1 MTDHEGIAQGLT
13 EREAEIYRLT
23 VVNRL
28 SQREIAKLFTERGE
42 LISQPR
48 VSQILADAR
57 RKLPPPD
64 LSAIR
69 DEALELHLDVI
80 RRAYALAEMDG
91 APVTAGKDGDIVL
104 DPETGKPVRDYA
116 ARMAA
121 LGLALK
127 ADVERRKL
135 LGLDAASKTEVT
147 GSVRYE
153 VVGVDPTDL
162 T

>member
-1 MTDHEGIAQGLT
+1 MTDHQGIAQGLT

-28 SQREIAKLFTERGE
+28 AQSEIAARLN
-42 LISQPR
+42 ISQPR

-69 DEALELHLDVI
+69 DEALELQLDVI
-80 RRAYALAEMDG
+80 RRAYLLAEMNG
-91 APVTAGKDGDIVL
+91 APVTAGKDGEIVV
-104 DPETGKPVRDYA
+104 DPETGEVVRDYA
-116 ARMAA
+116 LRTQA
-121 LGLALK
+121 LALALK
-127 ADVERRKL
+127 ADAERRKL
-135 LGLDAASKTEVT
+135 LGLDAASKVEHS
-147 GSVRYE
+147 GAVRYE
-153 VVGVDPTDL
+153 VVGVDPADL